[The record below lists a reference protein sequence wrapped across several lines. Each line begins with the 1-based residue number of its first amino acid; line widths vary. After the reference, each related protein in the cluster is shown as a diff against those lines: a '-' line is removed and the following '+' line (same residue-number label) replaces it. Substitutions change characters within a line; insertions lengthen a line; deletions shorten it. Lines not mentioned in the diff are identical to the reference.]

1 MSARDRERLGAF
13 EGPAS
18 TRGAV
23 SEARLDGAVLWVL
36 LGLVLA
42 TMVATYRSVAE
53 NGFVLDDAHA
63 VASNPS
69 IASLALAGRWFTSP
83 YAASA
88 LREHADGYRPILIAS
103 YALDQ
108 AFWESGPAGF
118 HRTNLI
124 VHAGV
129 VVVVFVLA
137 RRLWRNGMAALA
149 ATTVMALHPINA
161 EAVNYIAARSSS
173 LTAFFLLAAVWA
185 YDAAIRD
192 DGAPSGPRE
201 RFKRAGRFGAALT
214 AGLLALA
221 TKEAAAILPLLILA
235 WDRARFGDRTPWRA
249 SVIRSLPFWAV
260 TAAFLVVRSA
270 VLGQRPPDPDGGF
283 SIQTALFALKIVLS
297 SFGHWVWPVGLAVDH
312 GWSWT
317 IGSAEAALLLAGAG
331 GAAVGTAVV
340 FRKDRQIGWCLAW
353 FWLALLPL
361 TALPM
366 VSRVTLYQ
374 DHRVYLAGIGLSWAL
389 GRIVAVAI
397 DALSGRA
404 MRAALAVAA
413 VGVIVAAI
421 RADVARS
428 AVWVDEPRL
437 WEDVLAKYPESVV
450 ARNSR
455 GFLFLNAGRLDE
467 AQRDFEATLRLVPGS
482 PEARKN
488 LGLVYAERG
497 EIDRAIREFQAA
509 LAVSPRSPGILL
521 ELGLVYER
529 AGLWDSAIGAYAQV
543 LDVDPGEALALKGL
557 ARGWERE
564 QRFEE
569 AARGYRQALVV
580 DPLDDGSW
588 MALGGILVRLDRWR
602 DAREAFEAVL
612 SRHPH
617 HSQARFNLGAALDG
631 LGDHRGA
638 ADAYR
643 EAAAGQP
650 HNPEILFR
658 IGTMHARYGR
668 WADAEEA
675 YEQALARD
683 PRHVLS
689 HFNLGQVAERR
700 GDGGRAV
707 SHYRA
712 VAASGNADPDAAAL
726 RAEAQRA
733 IDRLERGGR

>member
-23 SEARLDGAVLWVL
+23 SEARLDGVVLWML

-42 TMVATYRSVAE
+42 TMIATYRSVAE

-63 VASNPS
+63 VAGNPS

-88 LREHADGYRPILIAS
+88 LREHAGYRPILVAS
-103 YALDQ
+103 YALDH
-108 AFWESGPAGF
+108 ALWGGGPAGY

-129 VVVVFVLA
+129 VVLVFVLA
-137 RRLWRNGMAALA
+137 RRLWRDGTAALA

-192 DGAPSGPRE
+192 DGAPSGAWE

-260 TAAFLVVRSA
+260 MAAFLVVRS
-270 VLGQRPPDPDGGF
+270 VVIGQRPLALDGGF

-297 SFGHWVWPVGLAVDH
+297 SFGHWVWPAGLAVDH

-317 IGSAEAALLLAGAG
+317 IGSAEAALLWAGAG
-331 GAAVGTAVV
+331 GAVVATAVV
-340 FRKDRQIGWCLAW
+340 FRRDRQIGWCLAW
-353 FWLALLPL
+353 FWLALLPV

-374 DHRVYLAGIGLSWAL
+374 DHRVYLAGIGLSWAV
-389 GRIVAVAI
+389 GRVFAAGIR
-397 DALSGRA
+397 ALSGRA

-413 VGVIVAAI
+413 VGLIVAAV

-428 AVWVDEPRL
+428 TVWVDELRL

-482 PEARKN
+482 SEARKN

-497 EIDRAIREFQAA
+497 EIDRAIRELQAA
-509 LAVSPRSPGILL
+509 LAASPRSPGILL

-529 AGLWDSAIGAYAQV
+529 AGLWDSAIGAFAQV

-569 AARGYRQALVV
+569 AARGYRQALVM
-580 DPLDDGSW
+580 DPRDDGSW

-612 SRHPH
+612 SHHPH
-617 HSQARFNLGAALDG
+617 HSQARFNLGVALDG

-650 HNPEILFR
+650 HNAEILLR

-675 YEQALARD
+675 YEQVLARD

-689 HFNLGQVAERR
+689 HFNLGQVAERL
-700 GDGGRAV
+700 GDRGRAV
-707 SHYRA
+707 SHYRV
-712 VAASGNADPDAAAL
+712 VAASGKADPDPAAL